1 MQKTIKLNNGIEM
14 PLIGLGTW
22 KSEPGKVAEAV
33 KYAILEAGY
42 KHIDGAS
49 IYFNEKEVGEAY
61 EEVFETVPRESV
73 FITSKL
79 WNTKHKAEDV
89 EVACRQ
95 TLSDLKLEYLDLYL
109 MHWGIAFQS
118 GDNPK
123 PVDENGHA
131 LIENIPVKET
141 WQAME
146 KLVELGLVKSI
157 GVANFTRR
165 QLDSLLS
172 YVEIK
177 PVVNQVEMHPYL
189 SQVELLKYCKS
200 KGIVV
205 TAYSPLGRLGVTTYD
220 VPRLHNEEI
229 IQNLAKKY
237 NKSVAQILLN
247 WALLRGTVVIPK
259 SVTTERIKENIG
271 AYDFAL
277 TRDDMKQIDT
287 LNKNFRFVDP
297 SKDWGYDYF
306 NQK

>member
-1 MQKTIKLNNGIEM
+1 MNKTIKLNNGIEM
-14 PLIGLGTW
+14 PLIGMGTW
-22 KSEPGKVAEAV
+22 KSEPNKVGEAV
-33 KYAILEAGY
+33 KYALLEAGY
-42 KHIDGAS
+42 KHIDCAS
-49 IYFNEKEVGEAY
+49 IYNNEAEVGHAFSES
-61 EEVFETVPRESV
+61 FTTIPRESI

-79 WNTKHKAEDV
+79 WNTKHKSEDV
-89 EVACRQ
+89 EKACRQ
-95 TLSDLKLEYLDLYL
+95 TLNDLQLEYLDLYL

-131 LIENIPVKET
+131 IITNIPVKET

-146 KLVELGLVKSI
+146 KLVELKLVKSI
-157 GVANFTRR
+157 GVANFSRS

-172 YVEIK
+172 YAEIK
-177 PVVNQVEMHPYL
+177 PAVNQIEMHPYL

-205 TAYSPLGRLGVTTYD
+205 TAYSPLGRLGVSTYE
-220 VPRLHNEEI
+220 VPRLHDEPI
-229 IQNLAKKY
+229 ILVLAKKY

-247 WALLRGTVVIPK
+247 WGLLRGTVVIPK
-259 SVTTERIKENIG
+259 SVSPERIKENIG

-277 TRDDMKQIDT
+277 TRDDIKQIDS
-287 LNKNFRFVDP
+287 LNKDFRFVDP
-297 SKDWGYDYF
+297 SKDWGFDYF

>member
-1 MQKTIKLNNGIEM
+1 MQKTIKLNNKVEM

-61 EEVFETVPRESV
+61 SEVFKTIPREEV

-89 EVACRQ
+89 ESACRQ
-95 TLSDLKLEYLDLYL
+95 TLADLQLEYLDLYL
-109 MHWGIAFQS
+109 MHWGVAFES

-123 PVDENGHA
+123 PVDKYGHA
-131 LIENIPVKET
+131 VIANIPVKET

-157 GVANFTRR
+157 GVANFTRP

-172 YVEIK
+172 YATIK
-177 PVVNQVEMHPYL
+177 PVVNQIEMHPYL

-200 KGIVV
+200 KDIVV
-205 TAYSPLGRLGVTTYD
+205 TAYSPLGRLGVTSYD
-220 VPRLHNEEI
+220 VPRLHNEPI
-229 IQNLAKKY
+229 ILDLAKKY

-259 SVTTERIKENIG
+259 SVTPERIKENIG

-277 TRDDMKQIDT
+277 TRDDAKLIDT
-287 LNKNFRFVDP
+287 LNKDFRFVDP
-297 SKDWGYDYF
+297 SLDWGYDYF
-306 NQK
+306 KK